1 MLDLTFRIDKLIIF
15 KTYFMSSG
23 KVMTGLVAGLA
34 AGAIIGILFAL
45 DKGTETRKKISQKGT
60 DFKGNIKPKF
70 SLLVDDVVNDFENM
84 KGKAGDLVSQ
94 ENYKVKKSIGQAKE
108 TAVAL
113 ADKAK
118 EKADAWKNNDKQ
130 ELS

>member
-1 MLDLTFRIDKLIIF
+1 
-15 KTYFMSSG
+15 MSSG

-34 AGAIIGILFAL
+34 AGAIMGILFAP

-60 DFKGNIKPKF
+60 DFKGNIKAKF

>member
-23 KVMTGLVAGLA
+23 KVMIGLVAGLA
-34 AGAIIGILFAL
+34 AGAIMGILFAP

-60 DFKGNIKPKF
+60 DFKGNIKAKF

-84 KGKAGDLVSQ
+84 KGKAGVLVSQ

>member
-1 MLDLTFRIDKLIIF
+1 MLDLTIRIDKLIIF

-34 AGAIIGILFAL
+34 AGAIMGILFAP

-60 DFKGNIKPKF
+60 DFKGNIKAKF

>member
-15 KTYFMSSG
+15 KTYFMSSV

-34 AGAIIGILFAL
+34 AGAIMGILFAP

-60 DFKGNIKPKF
+60 DFKGNIKAKF

>member
-1 MLDLTFRIDKLIIF
+1 MLDLTFRTAKLIIF

-23 KVMTGLVAGLA
+23 KVMTGLFAGLA
-34 AGAIIGILFAL
+34 AGAILGILFAQ
-45 DKGTETRKKISQKGT
+45 DKGKETRKKISKKGT
-60 DFKGNIKPKF
+60 DLKGNIKAKF
-70 SLLVDDVVNDFENM
+70 SLLVDDVVDDYENM
-84 KGKAGDLVSQ
+84 KGKAGNLVSQ
-94 ENYKVKKSIGQAKE
+94 ENNKVKKSIDQAKE

-130 ELS
+130 ALS

>member
-1 MLDLTFRIDKLIIF
+1 MLDLTCRIDKLIIF

-34 AGAIIGILFAL
+34 AGAIMGILFAP

-60 DFKGNIKPKF
+60 DFKGNIKAKF

-84 KGKAGDLVSQ
+84 KGKAGVLVSQ
-94 ENYKVKKSIGQAKE
+94 ENYKVKESIGQAKE

>member
-34 AGAIIGILFAL
+34 AGAIMGILFAP

-60 DFKGNIKPKF
+60 DFKGNIKAKF